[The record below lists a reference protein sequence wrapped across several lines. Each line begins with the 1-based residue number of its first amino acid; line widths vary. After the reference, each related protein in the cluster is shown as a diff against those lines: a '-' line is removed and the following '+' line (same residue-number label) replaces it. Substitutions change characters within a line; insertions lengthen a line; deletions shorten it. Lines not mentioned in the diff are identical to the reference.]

1 MNQKDSLAGFFRNY
15 QKERIIAQSRAGMII
30 LKEVIEMGTGQK
42 RNTPLVIGA
51 QSALNKFK
59 YEIANELNVDTSKI
73 QGGYWGYMMTRDT
86 GAIGGNMVRRMI
98 EAAERSLAEQTVADV
113 QAGFQ
118 TAISNQAQNYQSQN
132 QFKFNNSNNGGYNS

>member
-1 MNQKDSLAGFFRNY
+1 
-15 QKERIIAQSRAGMII
+15 
-30 LKEVIEMGTGQK
+30 MGTGQK

-51 QSALNKFK
+51 HQALDKFK
-59 YEIANELNVDTSKI
+59 YEIANELNIDTSKI

-118 TAISNQAQNYQSQN
+118 TALNPSSAQYNQNFQNQN
-132 QFKFNNSNNGGYNS
+132 QFKFNNNSGYSS